1 MTHGVCEVIQF
12 NQLCI
17 VSLAIVAMSAQA
29 RAVQTIQ
36 MNQVLN
42 GAIDQPR
49 LFAVVR
55 PGPELPPLNAPGL
68 GAPFDSGVTYSIE
81 GFADTGAG
89 TVLTG
94 SNTASS
100 FDIALDPGVIFTD
113 VGVAGTDQFAVSQD
127 VVFQLTHFD
136 SDLAGRLDN
145 LATIDQVYNQ
155 VFMGVRSAVGPRPED
170 PLLTSADPLE
180 QIIAGLSEFNV
191 FGTPL
196 MKGKSLV
203 MYSGAINDAAGNG
216 EFKAFGDLLSSIGG
230 DSLPELKSYLYDS
243 PNAVTPRPPRVGPGF
258 PVYDVILKTSYAS
271 FDAFTI
277 TSGGDP
283 PALSHNPFIGADPV
297 TDLNGGSTPGSPLPG
312 VRVTHNGTTTEG
324 SWLADTGAAATIWSQ
339 QQALG
344 HGIAYSS
351 VESEGLGGDNPTLI
365 GVDLDDQFTL
375 TLGGVGG
382 ELKVAGFFIEELIL
396 PAFRPDGDGGEQR
409 VDLRFAD
416 APILVADIDI
426 THPVTQQKIILD
438 GVLGVNFFFPT
449 IFLDGDLFDDPF
461 AVLAILD
468 SPMITGNFDFVVF
481 DEPTGQ
487 FLLSFNPA
495 VIVQVLQGDTN
506 NDGLVTGG
514 DLIAVQQNFGN
525 DYTNGAC
532 DGMGLGDAND
542 DCLVTGADLIT
553 VQQNFGDTRV
563 PAPVPESTT
572 GLLLACIGLWL
583 LPQWGGQSRGV

>member
-1 MTHGVCEVIQF
+1 M
-12 NQLCI
+12 
-17 VSLAIVAMSAQA
+17 
-29 RAVQTIQ
+29 
-36 MNQVLN
+36 
-42 GAIDQPR
+42 
-49 LFAVVR
+49 
-55 PGPELPPLNAPGL
+55 
-68 GAPFDSGVTYSIE
+68 
-81 GFADTGAG
+81 
-89 TVLTG
+89 
-94 SNTASS
+94 
-100 FDIALDPGVIFTD
+100 
-113 VGVAGTDQFAVSQD
+113 
-127 VVFQLTHFD
+127 
-136 SDLAGRLDN
+136 
-145 LATIDQVYNQ
+145 
-155 VFMGVRSAVGPRPED
+155 
-170 PLLTSADPLE
+170 
-180 QIIAGLSEFNV
+180 
-191 FGTPL
+191 
-196 MKGKSLV
+196 
-203 MYSGAINDAAGNG
+203 
-216 EFKAFGDLLSSIGG
+216 
-230 DSLPELKSYLYDS
+230 
-243 PNAVTPRPPRVGPGF
+243 
-258 PVYDVILKTSYAS
+258 
-271 FDAFTI
+271 
-277 TSGGDP
+277 
-283 PALSHNPFIGADPV
+283 

-542 DCLVTGADLIT
+542 DCLVTGQDVIA
-553 VQQNFGDTRV
+553 VQQNYGEV
-563 PAPVPESTT
+563 ANPAAVPEPAAIAIAMTLVALRGTCRTT
-572 GLLLACIGLWL
+572 
-583 LPQWGGQSRGV
+583 SRKQKP